1 MSELEIET
9 SNSYDRL
16 IDPTNRT
23 FQVCDIL
30 SKSRFKI
37 PIGLLS
43 ISYVNNIKIREIHT
57 RFLNKAN
64 ITDVITFP
72 GNPQLKFSGE
82 IIISA
87 ERAMK
92 QYSIYKTTFSQELTL
107 YLVHGWLHL
116 AGFNDRNTSEIKEM
130 RKAEN
135 EALNLISENSDIDE
149 FRLSI
154 I

>member
-1 MSELEIET
+1 
-9 SNSYDRL
+9 
-16 IDPTNRT
+16 
-23 FQVCDIL
+23 
-30 SKSRFKI
+30 
-37 PIGLLS
+37 
-43 ISYVNNIKIREIHT
+43 
-57 RFLNKAN
+57 
-64 ITDVITFP
+64 
-72 GNPQLKFSGE
+72 
-82 IIISA
+82 
-87 ERAMK
+87 MK